1 MGKVGC
7 TDFYY
12 GIALSEFKQQDSKPV
27 HMLWRVRFTLGSKR
41 AKRRVSGINS
51 CKELASP
58 AMCTTTTA
66 VLMTTK
72 MMMKDQSSSST
83 AGTNDNDALSS
94 FSAVVVLLVALAVFF
109 CDGANC
115 TRSRMRQQ
123 MEGSLRGWDAFL
135 RDMVLYL
142 RR

>member
-12 GIALSEFKQQDSKPV
+12 GIALYEFKQEDSKLV

-72 MMMKDQSSSST
+72 MMRKDQSSSST
-83 AGTNDNDALSS
+83 AGTNNDDTLSS
-94 FSAVVVLLVALAVFF
+94 SSLAVVILSALCSFGGLLLK
-109 CDGANC
+109 
-115 TRSRMRQQ
+115 
-123 MEGSLRGWDAFL
+123 
-135 RDMVLYL
+135 
-142 RR
+142 